1 MYWWPNNPLKL
12 VEPGL
17 LAAGTLSAAA
27 PFAPSHLASPTPQ
40 WIASPMKASWSVAY
54 FGSRGG
60 VVPKT
65 VGMSPPFSS
74 TMLAVEN
81 APTEQPALLKA
92 THGSGAVCVGA
103 VFFAG
108 TVGEYTI
115 DGAGS
120 LVDGAPAL
128 MTGDFQ

>member
-1 MYWWPNNPLKL
+1 MKV

-17 LAAGTLSAAA
+17 LAAGGLSVTA
-27 PFAPSHLASPTPQ
+27 PFAPSQVASPTPQ
-40 WIASPMKASWSVAY
+40 WMASPMNASWSVAY
-54 FGSRGG
+54 LGSRAG
-60 VVPKT
+60 VVPNT

-74 TMLAVEN
+74 TMFAVEK

-120 LVDGAPAL
+120 FVEGSPR
-128 MTGDFQ
+128 